1 MFYSFAASPLGELL
15 LAGCE
20 TNLRV
25 IRFPERRNGGAA
37 TAAAPEPGW
46 QRRDDVFAAA
56 KAQLA
61 EYFAGTRRDFS
72 LRLAPAATPFQA
84 TVLRALQAIPYGETR
99 SYGEVARSLGRPR
112 AVRAVGG
119 ANARNPLPIVIPCH
133 RVVGADGGLTGFGG
147 GLPAKRYLLRL
158 EQLECADAAA

>member
-20 TNLRV
+20 TKLRA
-25 IRFPERRNGGAA
+25 IRFPEPRNGGPG
-37 TAAAPEPGW
+37 AAAEPDAEW

-56 KAQLA
+56 KTQLA
-61 EYFAGTRRDFS
+61 EYFAGQRRSFS
-72 LRLAPAATPFQA
+72 LELAPDATSFQA
-84 TVLRALQAIPYGETR
+84 EVLRALQAIPYGETR
-99 SYGEVARSLGRPR
+99 SYGELARSIGRPR

-133 RVVGADGGLTGFGG
+133 RVVGADGRLTGFGG
-147 GLPAKRYLLRL
+147 GLPAKRFLLGL
-158 EQLECADAAA
+158 EQRA

>member
-25 IRFPERRNGGAA
+25 IRFPDDTG
-37 TAAAPEPGW
+37 TAAEPEPEW

-61 EYFAGTRRDFS
+61 EYFAGERRSFS
-72 LRLAPAATPFQA
+72 LPLAPKVTPFQA
-84 TVLRALQAIPYGETR
+84 SVLQALQAIPYGETR
-99 SYGEVARSLGRPR
+99 SYRDVARCLGRPR

-133 RVVGADGGLTGFGG
+133 RVVGADGRLTGFGG
-147 GLPAKRYLLRL
+147 GLPAKRYLLGL
-158 EQLECADAAA
+158 EQPDRDGAVG

>member
-1 MFYSFAASPLGELL
+1 MFYSFTASPLGELL

-25 IRFPERRNGGAA
+25 IRFPDATG
-37 TAAAPEPGW
+37 TAAEPDPDW
-46 QRRDDVFAAA
+46 KRRDDVFGAA

-61 EYFAGTRRDFS
+61 EYFAGERRSFS
-72 LRLAPAATPFQA
+72 LPLAPKATPFQA
-84 TVLRALQAIPYGETR
+84 LVLQALQAIPYGETR
-99 SYGEVARSLGRPR
+99 SYGDVARSLGRPR

-133 RVVGADGGLTGFGG
+133 RVVGADGRLTGFGG
-147 GLPAKRYLLRL
+147 GLPAKRYLLGL
-158 EQLECADAAA
+158 EQQKPV